1 MKIKVFET
9 IETIWELPD
18 NYFDDKDYDE
28 EDCSDDELVRC
39 FQTGKL
45 LYENRQYCDG
55 YDNEIISWDTNV
67 WVYDE
72 KTKEEKSVSIE
83 EYIKES
89 DNGE

>member
-1 MKIKVFET
+1 MKLKVFET

-18 NYFDDKDYDE
+18 NYFDDKDYEQD
-28 EDCSDDELVRC
+28 DCSDDEIASH
-39 FQTGKL
+39 FQSGKL

-55 YDNEIISWDTNV
+55 NDNEIISWDTNV

-72 KTKEEKSVSIE
+72 KTKQSKSVPIE

-89 DNGE
+89 DNER